1 MKNFQEQGQ
10 TWALEDAISP
20 LYRYRKD
27 WNQSRGDYKELDDM
41 ELAYEVWMS
50 NFYDMVQAGLASHK
64 KLEDV
69 LDEIKAEISGEAKA
83 KQDQIEA
90 WAQGEE
96 TAIDTGFKVG
106 EMEEMSLDDI
116 GKLFFSERSDD
127 EWG

>member
-1 MKNFQEQGQ
+1 MKNFQGQGQ

-20 LYRYRKD
+20 LYRYRRV
-27 WNQSRGDYKELDDM
+27 WNQSRGDYKDLDDM
-41 ELAYEVWMS
+41 EIVYEDWMS
-50 NFYDMVQAGLASHK
+50 TFYDMAQMGLASGK

-69 LDEIKAEISGEAKA
+69 IDEIKAQISGEAQA

-90 WAQGEE
+90 WAQGED

-106 EMEEMSLDDI
+106 EMEELSLDDI